1 MSGAQHASVRE
12 TLKRVSIELTSLS
25 LSADR
30 LQHIVGDILTETA
43 AAKDDG
49 VFSLQDL
56 DRMKQTLS
64 ELANFVTALSHATP
78 AEACVDIRQAEKR
91 LALRDLAARLTDK
104 YPKDNRRKTD
114 AITHLDDCEL
124 F

>member
-1 MSGAQHASVRE
+1 MSCAQHASVRE
-12 TLKRVSIELTSLS
+12 TLKRVSSELTSLS

-30 LQHIVGDILTETA
+30 LQHIIGDVLSETA
-43 AAKDDG
+43 SAKDDAL
-49 VFSLQDL
+49 FSLQDL

-64 ELANFVTALSHATP
+64 ELAHFVTALSQATP
-78 AEACVDIRQAEKR
+78 AESCVDIRQAEKR
-91 LALRDLAARLTDK
+91 LALRDLAARLTEK

-114 AITHLDDCEL
+114 ADSFADDCEL